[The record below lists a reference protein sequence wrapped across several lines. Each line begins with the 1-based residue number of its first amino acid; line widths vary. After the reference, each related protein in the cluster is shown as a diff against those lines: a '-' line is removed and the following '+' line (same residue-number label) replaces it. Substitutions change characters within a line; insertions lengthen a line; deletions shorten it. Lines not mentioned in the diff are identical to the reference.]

1 MPQPFF
7 SNDDLDSLLDPT
19 PRDGEVEYESLLDAD
34 PEQHLDDNND
44 AGAQGGRQQQQ
55 QQPALDPSLT
65 SYLTEDIRQRREEAQ
80 RRADEQRRTAAA
92 EAQRQREELRAK
104 RQKDLDDQLNTVFRT
119 PEAPQLTEAERQ
131 QYQQSLPL
139 IERMAEYHSRNALGS
154 LRETVRD
161 VMSRN
166 MELEDRL
173 EEMKQTTQQNP
184 RTQLDMMVRAQVP
197 DVDTTLSDPQWA
209 AFRDTVIPSLG
220 VTPGQ
225 IIQNHYQSGNAQGV
239 VNVLN
244 TFKNRS
250 KTTRTET
257 PAPGMPSASAPSS
270 RPAGRKMLRMSELNE
285 AYARA
290 DQGLLSRDK
299 LQGIVNKFEEAA
311 AEGRVDYDK

>member
-19 PRDGEVEYESLLDAD
+19 PRDGEVQYESLLDD
-34 PEQHLDDNND
+34 DLEQNLDDDNA
-44 AGAQGGRQQQQ
+44 AGSQAGRQA

-80 RRADEQRRTAAA
+80 RRADEQRRNAAA
-92 EAQRQREELRAK
+92 ESQRQREELRAK
-104 RQKDLDDQLNTVFRT
+104 RQKDLDDRLNTVFRT

-139 IERMAEYHSRNALGS
+139 IERMAEYHSHNALGG
-154 LRETVRD
+154 LRDTMRD
-161 VMSRN
+161 VLSRN

-173 EEMKQTTQQNP
+173 EEMQQTTKQNP

-209 AFRDTVIPSLG
+209 AFRDAVIPSLG

-270 RPAGRKMLRMSELNE
+270 RPAGRRMLRMSELNE

-311 AEGRVDYDK
+311 AAGRVDYDK

>member
-7 SNDDLDSLLDPT
+7 SNDELDSLLDTNPG
-19 PRDGEVEYESLLDAD
+19 DNEVVYESVLE
-34 PEQHLDDNND
+34 PQEEVVNTP
-44 AGAQGGRQQQQ
+44 AGT
-55 QQPALDPSLT
+55 QPAQQSVLDPSLT
-65 SYLTEDIRQRREEAQ
+65 NYLNEDIRQRREEAA
-80 RRADEQRRTAAA
+80 RRAEEQRRNAAA
-92 EAQRQREELRAK
+92 ESQRQREEERER
-104 RQKDLDDQLNTVFRT
+104 RQRDLDERLNTVFRA
-119 PEAPQLTEAERQ
+119 PEAPDLTPEERQ

-154 LRETVRD
+154 LRETMRD
-161 VMSRN
+161 VLSRN

-173 EEMKQTTQQNP
+173 NDIAQSTQQNP

-197 DVDTTLSDPQWA
+197 DVDMTLADPQWA

-225 IIQNHYQSGNAQGV
+225 IIQNHYHSGNAQGV

-244 TFKNRS
+244 TFKSRS

-257 PAPGMPSASAPSS
+257 PTPGMPSASAPSS
-270 RPAGRKMLRMSELNE
+270 RPAGRKVLRMSELNE

-290 DQGLLSRDK
+290 DQGLLARDK
-299 LQGIVNKFEEAA
+299 LQLIVNKFEEAA

>member
-7 SNDDLDSLLDPT
+7 SNDELDSLLDTT
-19 PRDGEVEYESLLDAD
+19 PREGETEYESLLDDD
-34 PEQHLDDNND
+34 PELHLNDDD
-44 AGAQGGRQQQQ
+44 DTAGKQGGRQQQQ
-55 QQPALDPSLT
+55 PVLDPNLT
-65 SYLTEDIRQRREEAQ
+65 NYLNEDIRQRREEAQ
-80 RRADEQRRTAAA
+80 RRAEEQRRNSAA
-92 EAQRQREELRAK
+92 EAQRQREEQRAQ
-104 RQKDLDDQLNTVFRT
+104 RQKELDDRLNTIFSK
-119 PEAPQLTEAERQ
+119 PEAPQLTPEERQ
-131 QYQQSLPL
+131 QFQQSLPM
-139 IERMAEYHSRNALGS
+139 IERMAEYHSRSTLSS
-154 LRETVRD
+154 LRDTMRD
-161 VMSRN
+161 VLSRN
-166 MELEDRL
+166 MELEDKL
-173 EEMKQTTQQNP
+173 EEMQQSTRQNP

-197 DVDTTLSDPQWA
+197 DVDATLSDPQWA

-299 LQGIVNKFEEAA
+299 LQVIVNKFEEAA